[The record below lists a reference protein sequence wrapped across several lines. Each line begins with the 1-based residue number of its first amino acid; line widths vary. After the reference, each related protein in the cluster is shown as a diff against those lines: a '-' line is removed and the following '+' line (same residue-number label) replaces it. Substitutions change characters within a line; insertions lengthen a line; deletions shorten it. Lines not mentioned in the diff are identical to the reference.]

1 MLEEQNRQLLALV
14 QQLQGSLDEVAVDQL
29 VAQLEELAER
39 EAELTA
45 DVGAARDEAAAARAA
60 YAEKRAEAEALLAL
74 RAPRPED
81 AAAARAAAA
90 ELDAAAAGLEEEVRE
105 LEGELSAVT
114 LQAHIMRDQINQLTA
129 HRMLDADSDDDEEE
143 AYVPFDGGGGAAPAE
158 PPPPDVATPEE
169 EGEEEL
175 LDPTESQHL

>member
-1 MLEEQNRQLLALV
+1 MLEQNRQLLALV

-81 AAAARAAAA
+81 AAAARAAA
-90 ELDAAAAGLEEEVRE
+90 EEREAAAAGLEEEVRE

-129 HRMLDADSDDDEEE
+129 HRMLDADSDDDEE
-143 AYVPFDGGGGAAPAE
+143 AYVPFDGGGGAPPPE
-158 PPPPDVATPEE
+158 PPPPDAVAEE
-169 EGEEEL
+169 DGEEEL

>member
-1 MLEEQNRQLLALV
+1 M
-14 QQLQGSLDEVAVDQL
+14 
-29 VAQLEELAER
+29 
-39 EAELTA
+39 
-45 DVGAARDEAAAARAA
+45 
-60 YAEKRAEAEALLAL
+60 
-74 RAPRPED
+74 
-81 AAAARAAAA
+81 
-90 ELDAAAAGLEEEVRE
+90 RE

-143 AYVPFDGGGGAAPAE
+143 AYVPFDGGGAPPAE
-158 PPPPDVATPEE
+158 PPPPDAVAEE